1 MTSLFGLKKAIAAVP
16 AVGALVILGAFSAL
30 ANGSGAPVDSLQ
42 QCQDETGATCTNVQE
57 TSVIAVHR
65 NNGPSVG
72 DSQFAT
78 IITMNDL
85 APGNYVVTAKTILRS
100 NTTSDFAFCEL
111 IVSPPGGASGVVD
124 FWQWS
129 TATPTTYAYTA
140 NLQRPVTLNPSLST
154 SYTIQLACQVVN
166 STPGGWSAASSSIIA
181 NQVQNLDEQ
190 EVNS

>member
-100 NTTSDFAFCEL
+100 NTTSDRSAR
-111 IVSPPGGASGVVD
+111 SPTR
-124 FWQWS
+124 
-129 TATPTTYAYTA
+129 TARPRPTPIRDRCTPSDRWYTA
-140 NLQRPVTLNPSLST
+140 RSPSARGRPNGQST
-154 SYTIQLACQVVN
+154 GAEPARQFVVEH
-166 STPGGWSAASSSIIA
+166 GDRR
-181 NQVQNLDEQ
+181 L
-190 EVNS
+190 

>member
-65 NNGPSVG
+65 NNGPSVV
-72 DSQFAT
+72 DSGFAT
-78 IITMNDL
+78 VITMNDL
-85 APGNYVVTAKTILRS
+85 APGNYVVTAKTVLFS
-100 NTTSDFAFCEL
+100 NTASGFAFCEL

-124 FWQWS
+124 FWEWQ
-129 TATPTTYAYTA
+129 TATATTRDYTA
-140 NLQRPVTLNPSLST
+140 NLQRPVINRHRIPFAVYLPE
-154 SYTIQLACQVVN
+154 
-166 STPGGWSAASSSIIA
+166 PERSAASLFRRVFGRISGQFCSM
-181 NQVQNLDEQ
+181 
-190 EVNS
+190 